1 MSAPSLADAAWFTAA
16 PLRRVLGA
24 LDGAGEETRVV
35 GGAVRNALLGRP
47 VSEVDLATTAVPEET
62 MRRARDAGL
71 KAVPTG
77 LAHGTVTVVA
87 DGTPFEVTTLRE
99 DIETDGRHA
108 VVRFGRD
115 WRADAARRDF
125 TMNALYADAQGQVI
139 DLVDGLADLR
149 DGRVRFI
156 GEAQTRIRED
166 HLRILR
172 LFRFHAAYGHGPM
185 DAAALSAAIRL
196 RAGILR
202 LSRERIGS
210 ELLKLLAVPDAAPT
224 VRLMS
229 ETGFLPT
236 ILAGVPDLISLER
249 LAALEAA
256 LGEPS
261 DAVRRLGVLAVRIV
275 EDAARLR
282 ERLRLSNEAFKRLQ
296 GMAGATGEAMDARQ
310 ARSAIYRLGRPAF
323 EDRLLAGAAHGAWA
337 SGEVAPLLALA
348 RSWPVPAAPFCA
360 ADLIAQGLK
369 PGPALGAAL
378 ARMEEAWIAADF
390 PADAQ
395 SLRALMALARP

>member
-1 MSAPSLADAAWFTAA
+1 MSAPSLADAPWFTAA

-62 MRRARDAGL
+62 MRRARAAGL

-77 LAHGTVTVVA
+77 LAHGTVTVIA

-108 VVRFGRD
+108 QVRFGRD
-115 WRADAARRDF
+115 WMADAARRDF
-125 TMNALYADAQGQVI
+125 TMNALYADAQGRVI
-139 DLVDGLADLR
+139 DLVGGLADLR
-149 DGRVRFI
+149 AGRVRFI
-156 GEAQTRIRED
+156 GDAQTRIRED
-166 HLRILR
+166 HLRIMR
-172 LFRFHAAYGHGPM
+172 LFRFHAAYGRGPM
-185 DAAALSAAIRL
+185 DAAALSAAICL

-202 LSRERIGS
+202 LSRERVGS
-210 ELLKLLAVPDAAPT
+210 ELLKLLVVQGAAPT
-224 VRLMS
+224 VRLMG

-236 ILAGVPDLISLER
+236 ILGGVPDLISFER
-249 LAALEAA
+249 LAALDVA
-256 LGEPS
+256 LGLPP
-261 DAVRRLGVLAVRIV
+261 DAVRRLGVLAVRIL
-275 EDAARLR
+275 EDAERLR
-282 ERLRLSNEAFKRLQ
+282 EGLRLSNAAFKRLQ
-296 GMAGATGEAMDARQ
+296 GMAGAGRGAMDARQ
-310 ARSAIYRLGRPAF
+310 ARAAIYRFGRAAF
-323 EDRLLAGAAHGAWA
+323 EDRLLVGAARGAR
-337 SGEVAPLLALA
+337 GGDEVARLLALA
-348 RSWPVPAAPFCA
+348 RAWPVPAAPFCA
-360 ADLIAQGLK
+360 ADLIAEGLK

-395 SLRALMALARP
+395 SLRAIAALARP

>member
-1 MSAPSLADAAWFTAA
+1 MSAPSLADAPWFTAA

-24 LDGAGEETRVV
+24 LNGAGEETRVV

-62 MRRARDAGL
+62 MRRARAAGL

-77 LAHGTVTVVA
+77 LAHGTVTVIA

-108 VVRFGRD
+108 QVRFGRD
-115 WRADAARRDF
+115 WTADAARRDF
-125 TMNALYADAQGQVI
+125 TMNALYADAQGRVI
-139 DLVDGLADLR
+139 DLVGGLADLR
-149 DGRVRFI
+149 AGRVRFI
-156 GEAQTRIRED
+156 GDAQTRIRED
-166 HLRILR
+166 HLRIMR
-172 LFRFHAAYGHGPM
+172 LFRFHAAYGRGPM

-202 LSRERIGS
+202 LSRERVGS
-210 ELLKLLAVPDAAPT
+210 ELCKLLVVQGAAPT
-224 VRLMS
+224 VRLMG

-236 ILAGVPDLISLER
+236 ILGGVPDLMSFER
-249 LAALEAA
+249 LAALDMA
-256 LGEPS
+256 LGLPP
-261 DAVRRLGVLAVRIV
+261 DAVRRLGALAVRIL

-282 ERLRLSNEAFKRLQ
+282 ERLRLSNAAFKRLQ
-296 GMAGATGEAMDARQ
+296 GMAGASGAAMDARQ
-310 ARSAIYRLGRPAF
+310 ARAAIYRLGRAAF
-323 EDRLLAGAAHGAWA
+323 EDRLLVGAARGAL
-337 SGEVAPLLALA
+337 GRDEVAALLELA
-348 RSWPVPAAPFCA
+348 RAWPVPVAPFCA

-378 ARMEEAWIAADF
+378 TRMEEAWIAADF
-390 PADAQ
+390 PTDAQ
-395 SLRALMALARP
+395 SLYALMTLARP

>member
-1 MSAPSLADAAWFTAA
+1 MSAASLADAPWFTAA
-16 PLRRVLGA
+16 PLRRVLGV

-62 MRRARDAGL
+62 MRRARAAGL

-125 TMNALYADAQGQVI
+125 TMNALYADAQGRVI
-139 DLVDGLADLR
+139 DLVGGLGDLR
-149 DGRVRFI
+149 AGRVRFI
-156 GEAQTRIRED
+156 GDAQTRIRED
-166 HLRILR
+166 HLRIMR
-172 LFRFHAAYGHGPM
+172 LFRFHAAYGRGPM
-185 DAAALSAAIRL
+185 DEAALSAAIRL
-196 RAGILR
+196 RAGILL
-202 LSRERIGS
+202 LSRERVGS
-210 ELLKLLAVPDAAPT
+210 ELLKLLVVQGAAPT
-224 VRLMS
+224 VRLMG

-236 ILAGVPDLISLER
+236 ILGGVPDLISFER
-249 LAALEAA
+249 LASLDVALDLTPE
-256 LGEPS
+256 
-261 DAVRRLGVLAVRIV
+261 AVRRLGVLAVRIV

-296 GMAGATGEAMDARQ
+296 GMAGATGAAMDARQ
-310 ARSAIYRLGRPAF
+310 ARASIYRLGRAMF
-323 EDRLLAGAAHGAWA
+323 EDRLLVGAARG
-337 SGEVAPLLALA
+337 GRGNDEVAALLDLA
-348 RSWPVPAAPFCA
+348 RVWTVPAPPFRA

-378 ARMEEAWIAADF
+378 ARMEDAWIAADF
-390 PADAQ
+390 ATDAQ
-395 SLRALMALARP
+395 SLHALMALARP